1 MALQFILGSSGS
13 GKSSYIYE
21 YILAWAKREP
31 DQLFFVV
38 VPEQYT
44 MQAQRELVKRQ
55 ERQGIMNLDVV
66 SFQRLAY
73 RIFDELGLAGLPV
86 LEETGKNFVLQ
97 KVALEKQDELQILK
111 GHIKKPG
118 YINEIKSMISE
129 LMQYRISPGQL
140 EEISRN
146 EQTTAPFRC
155 RMHDL
160 WTIYQGFVDYLRGN
174 YVTAEEILEVLA
186 LEAGKS
192 RLLKESVLVLDGFTG
207 FTPIQYE
214 LLEELLRHC
223 KDTFVTLTM
232 DGREDFYRC
241 QGMQELFYL
250 SKKTIRRLSDIAK
263 NQKIPIEDPVV
274 LTPESWTR
282 FGQSQSLGWLEQNLF
297 RNAPKAYPGEDC
309 DVRLISLLNP
319 RQELLFLAGE
329 IRRLVREEGLRYKE
343 IALVCGDVESYG
355 NYVSEIFEQYEIPYF
370 LDKKNHISF
379 HPLTELVKT
388 ALKVVETDFSYES
401 VMAYLR
407 CGLSKAARE
416 EVDLLENYLL
426 ANRIR
431 GWRRWQE
438 PWVRLSGITDM
449 EELEAVN
456 RLRVQVTEQFA
467 VPRSVWRKENG
478 TVLEKTA
485 TLYEFLTSLETQK
498 ELEAWRIRLEAEGRH
513 ALAKEY
519 AQMYRIVMD
528 LLNKLAQLL
537 GQEVMSLR
545 EYGKMLEAGF
555 AASLVGVIPPGYD
568 QVLVG
573 DIERTRL
580 GDVKVLFLAGA
591 NDGLI
596 PRGEQQGGLISQR
609 EREFLQE
616 HDLELAPGAREKAFI
631 QKFYLYLN
639 LTKPSR
645 RLYVTWWRTAGDGKE
660 ARRSYLVGMMLK
672 LFPKLTIQ
680 NQKEPDMLSRI
691 VTPKSSRRTL
701 IEGIRQAREGQASPE
716 FLALLSWY
724 RGREDYSREA
734 ETFLEAAFYTY
745 EKRLLGREAA
755 RKLYGEVLVNS
766 VTRLERFSACAYAH
780 FMAYGMGLK
789 ERQMGEFAPVDM
801 GSLFHHAL
809 ECYSL
814 KMEEQGYHWFDVPRQ
829 VQEQLMEEA
838 VQDTVEEAGY
848 LLYQDAAGAYTV
860 KRLLRILKKTVEV
873 ISTQISQ
880 SSFAPEGYEI
890 SFSFAEDLKS
900 VNFVLSEEEKM
911 RLTGRIDRVDIRK
924 DKDQIHVKVVD
935 YKSGG
940 TQFSLVSLYHG
951 LQLQLV
957 VYLNAAVELLK
968 QKYPNQEVLPAG
980 MFYYHI
986 DDPVIEAKGPV
997 TEEEI
1002 REQVLE
1008 KLKQNGVGLEANDA
1022 SVSKKSQQASPQ
1034 ELKLLSD
1041 FVNTKIRSL
1050 GKAIYRGEVTAHPYQ
1065 MKKES
1070 GCDYCPYHGICGFDL
1085 KVPGFSYRRLAEPK
1099 DKEEILKNMAKE
1111 VADGSDIHEGTA
1123 AGD

>member
-21 YILAWAKREP
+21 HILAWAKREP

-55 ERQGIMNLDVV
+55 KRHGIMNLDVV

-73 RIFDELGLAGLPV
+73 RVFDELGLAGLPV

-97 KVALEKQDELQILK
+97 KVALTQQEELQILK
-111 GHIKKPG
+111 GHVKKPG

-140 EEISRN
+140 EELSRK
-146 EQTTAPFRC
+146 EQMTAPFRC

-160 WTIYQGFVDYLRGN
+160 WKMYEGFLDYLRGN
-174 YVTAEEILEVLA
+174 YITAEEILEVLA
-186 LEAGKS
+186 QEAARSGI
-192 RLLKESVLVLDGFTG
+192 LKGSVLVLDGFTG

-214 LLEELLRHC
+214 LLKELLRHC
-223 KDTFVTLTM
+223 SDMFVTLTL

-250 SKKTIRRLSDIAK
+250 SKKTIRSLSNIAK
-263 NQKIPIEDPVV
+263 EQNVPIEEPVV
-274 LTPESWTR
+274 LTPGKCTR
-282 FGQSQSLGWLEQNLF
+282 FGQSKSLEWLEQNLF
-297 RNAPKAYPGEDC
+297 RNGKGAYQGEDC
-309 DVRLISLLNP
+309 DVRLLCLSNP

-329 IRRLVREEGLRYKE
+329 IQRLVREEGCRYKE
-343 IALVCGDVESYG
+343 IALVCGDVEAYG
-355 NYVSEIFEQYEIPYF
+355 NYVAEIFGQYEIPYF
-370 LDKKNHISF
+370 LDKKNNISF
-379 HPLTELVKT
+379 HPLTELIKT
-388 ALKVVETDFSYES
+388 ALKAVETDFSYEA

-407 CGLSKAARE
+407 CGLSGNARD

-431 GWRRWQE
+431 GWRMWQE
-438 PWVRLSGITDM
+438 KWVRLSGVSGM
-449 EELEAVN
+449 EELEEVN
-456 RLRVQVTEQFA
+456 RLRVQITEQFA
-467 VPRSVWRKENG
+467 HPLSVWRKEEG
-478 TVLEKTA
+478 TVLDKTVA
-485 TLYEFLTSLETQK
+485 LYEFLTSLKAQEK
-498 ELEAWRIRLEAEGRH
+498 LEAWRMRLEAESRQ

-537 GQEVMSLR
+537 GQEAMGLR
-545 EYGKMLEAGF
+545 EFGKMLEAGF
-555 AASLVGVIPPGYD
+555 AASSVGVIPPGYD

-573 DIERTRL
+573 DIKRTRL

-596 PRGEQQGGLISQR
+596 PRAEQQGGLLSQR
-609 EREFLQE
+609 EREFFRN
-616 HDLELAPGAREKAFI
+616 HDMELAPGARERAFI

-645 RLYVTWWRTAGDGKE
+645 RLYVTWHRTSGEGKE
-660 ARRSYLVGMMLK
+660 ARRSYLVGMIQT
-672 LFPKLTIQ
+672 LFPGIEVV
-680 NQKEPDMLSRI
+680 NQKEPELLLTI

-701 IEGIRQAREGQASPE
+701 IEGIRRAREGQASPE

-734 ETFLEAAFYTY
+734 EAFLEAAFYTY
-745 EKRLLGREAA
+745 EKRLLGRDAA
-755 RKLYGEVLVNS
+755 HKLYGEVLVNS

-809 ECYSL
+809 ECYSQ
-814 KMEEQGYHWFDVPRQ
+814 KMEAQGYHWFDVPGD

-838 VQDTVEEAGY
+838 VRDTVEEEGY

-873 ISTQISQ
+873 ISAQISQ
-880 SSFAPEGYEI
+880 SSFAPEGYEV
-890 SFSFAEDLKS
+890 SFSFAEDLES
-900 VNFVLSEEEKM
+900 VNFVLSEEERM
-911 RLTGRIDRVDIRK
+911 RLTGRIDRMDTRK
-924 DKDQIHVKVVD
+924 DKDQIYVKVVD
-935 YKSGG
+935 YKSGS

-968 QKYPNQEVLPAG
+968 QKYPNQEVVPAG

-986 DDPVIEAKGPV
+986 DDPVIEAKGPM
-997 TEEEI
+997 TEDEI
-1002 REQVLE
+1002 KEQVFE
-1008 KLKQNGVGLEANDA
+1008 KLKQNGIGLETGDA

-1034 ELKLLSD
+1034 EMKLLSD

-1050 GKAIYRGEVTAHPYQ
+1050 GKAIYRGEVTASPYQ
-1065 MKKES
+1065 MKKDS

-1085 KVPGFSYRRLAEPK
+1085 KVPGFSYRRLAESK
-1099 DKEEILKNMAKE
+1099 DKDEILKDMAKE
-1111 VADGSDIHEGTA
+1111 VADGSEIHEGTA